1 MVRVVTPDFQL
12 HKYPLSKKK
21 KIMQYR
27 PTTQPTLFNQGLGIK
42 IIGSQIQPK
51 LEESVYILYTFN
63 KTSKEANCVQNKNK
77 VMW

>member
-1 MVRVVTPDFQL
+1 
-12 HKYPLSKKK
+12 
-21 KIMQYR
+21 MQYR

-77 VMW
+77 VM